1 MIFME
6 WTEDFSVKIPS
17 IDEQHKKFI
26 GLLNNFYSGF
36 KEKSSK
42 ERLAELIRGLKDYAV
57 YHFSTEEKYMEMYN
71 FPGYKSH
78 KSEHEIFIEKISG
91 ISERYESGRLVI
103 PLVSLEIIDFMKN
116 WLSKHIMSTD
126 KKYSQLFIEK
136 GVK

>member
-1 MIFME
+1 MLFME
-6 WTEDFSVKIPS
+6 WTENFSVKVPS

-26 GLLNNFYSGF
+26 GLINDFYSGF
-36 KEKSSK
+36 NEKSIK
-42 ERLAELIRGLKDYAV
+42 ERMTELIRGLKDYAV

-91 ISERYESGRLVI
+91 ISERYESCRLV
-103 PLVSLEIIDFMKN
+103 VSLEITNFIKD
-116 WLSKHIMSTD
+116 WLTNHILGTD